1 MTTEDIKPIEVVED
15 PPVVVED
22 PPIVEEVEEAVGLE
36 DLKDAAIDTGT
47 RLREAGLATFIDPV
61 LEGLGSLTRKAFKGL
76 GAMLDEIDDKKR
88 KK

>member
-15 PPVVVED
+15 PPIVEED
-22 PPIVEEVEEAVGLE
+22 PPVVEEVGLE
-36 DLKDAAIDTGT
+36 DLKEAAIDTGT